1 MRRKSVKKGP
11 PMTHPVNETPV
22 NPLPP
27 VVAALALVMAG
38 FELAFTLGS
47 RGLAGGAQAV
57 GWRNTLVERFG
68 FSGRAFDWMLEQG
81 QFPAEHLIRFVTYP
95 FFHAGFTHAAFAVV
109 ILLAMGKVVGEVIGS
124 LRLCLLFVACSI
136 AGALAFGLLG
146 SDAWLL
152 GAYPP
157 VYGLIGGFT
166 YLLWVRLGR
175 DGGGGQFRAFQL
187 IGFLM
192 GIQLLFALLF
202 GGGQDWIADLA
213 GFVTGF
219 VLTMALVPGGL
230 ARLLAAMRAR

>member
-1 MRRKSVKKGP
+1 MRRESVKKGP
-11 PMTHPVNETPV
+11 SMTHPVNQTPV

-38 FELAFTLGS
+38 FELAFNLGAL
-47 RGLAGGAQAV
+47 GLIGGQNAV

-68 FSGRAFDWMLEQG
+68 FSGRAFDWMLENG
-81 QFPAEHLIRFVTYP
+81 TFPPEHLIRFVTYP
-95 FFHAGFTHAAFAVV
+95 FFHANFTHALFAVV

-124 LRLCLLFVACSI
+124 VRVCLLFVVCSI
-136 AGALAFGLLG
+136 TGALAFALLG
-146 SDAWLL
+146 SDPWLL

-175 DGGGGQFRAFQL
+175 EGGGQIRAFQL

-192 GIQLLFALLF
+192 GIQLVFAVLF

-219 VLTMALVPGGL
+219 VLTTALVPGGL
-230 ARLLAAMRAR
+230 ARLVAAMRSR

>member
-38 FELAFTLGS
+38 FELAFNLGA
-47 RGLAGGAQAV
+47 RGLLGGAQAV
-57 GWRNTLVERFG
+57 GWRNAMVERFG
-68 FSGRAFDWMLEQG
+68 FSGRAFDWMVEQG
-81 QFPAEHLIRFVTYP
+81 QFPAEHMLRFFTYP
-95 FFHAGFTHAAFAVV
+95 FFHANFTHAVFAVV
-109 ILLAMGKVVGEVIGS
+109 ILLAMGKVVGEVLGS
-124 LRLCLLFVACSI
+124 LKTCLLFMASTVV
-136 AGALAFGLLG
+136 GALAFGVFG
-146 SDAWLL
+146 SEAWLI

-175 DGGGGQFRAFQL
+175 EGSGQFRAFQL

-192 GIQLLFALLF
+192 GLQLLFALVF

-213 GFVTGF
+213 GFATGF
-219 VLTMALVPGGL
+219 ALTMALVPGGL
-230 ARLLAAMRAR
+230 ARLIAAMRAR

>member
-1 MRRKSVKKGP
+1 MRRESVKKGP
-11 PMTHPVNETPV
+11 CMTHPVNQTPV

-38 FELAFTLGS
+38 FELAFNLGA
-47 RGLAGGAQAV
+47 RGLLGGPNAV

-68 FSGRAFDWMLEQG
+68 FSGRALDWMLENG
-81 QFPAEHLIRFVTYP
+81 SFPPEHLIRFVTYP
-95 FFHAGFTHAAFAVV
+95 FFHASFTHALFAVV

-124 LRLCLLFVACSI
+124 LRVCLLFVLCSV

-146 SDAWLL
+146 SDPWLL

-175 DGGGGQFRAFQL
+175 EGGGQFRAFQL

-192 GIQLLFALLF
+192 GIQLVFGLLF
-202 GGGQDWIADLA
+202 GAGQDWIADLA

-219 VLTMALVPGGL
+219 ALTMALVPGGL
-230 ARLLAAMRAR
+230 ARLIAAVRNR